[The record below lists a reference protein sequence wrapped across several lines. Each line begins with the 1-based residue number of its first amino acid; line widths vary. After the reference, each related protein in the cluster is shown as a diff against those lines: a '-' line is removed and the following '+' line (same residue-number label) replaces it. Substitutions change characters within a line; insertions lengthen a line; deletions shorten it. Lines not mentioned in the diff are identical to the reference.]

1 MRNRFP
7 LPFPLLPFPVPCS
20 PFPVP
25 GFLNGHPLPDAPAR
39 SRTGARLPRSVVRI
53 LRHHRDPRHHAGP
66 GARGNQVLAVWIDR
80 RGDYRRLAAGA
91 GDDLQVGGGGDQSR
105 RRQVGDRRR
114 QQAGRSRGA
123 LPRARPV
130 RRNIGR
136 TLHRCRRC
144 RHQSRRHGVH
154 QARDRPCR
162 RPAGAVGRSVPG
174 DGLWRVRRHQG
185 RGAGAVGERPAQ
197 REDRRGPGVRER
209 RHPPV
214 PPPPRR
220 RRETGR
226 HRHRPREGQAGGP
239 GDRRPGGGTRTRSTT
254 SRPTSTRPA
263 RSARPSTTTP
273 SRGSRS
279 RSSRAPPTT
288 SSPRTATAI
297 GSRSCVFCMR
307 PTT

>member
-1 MRNRFP
+1 MHQ
-7 LPFPLLPFPVPCS
+7 L
-20 PFPVP
+20 
-25 GFLNGHPLPDAPAR
+25 GHE
-39 SRTGARLPRSVVRI
+39 
-53 LRHHRDPRHHAGP
+53 
-66 GARGNQVLAVWIDR
+66 QVLVSHDPSCGYSGIIAIHDTTLGPALGGTRFWRYAIDR

-130 RRNIGR
+130 RRNTGR
-136 TLHRCRRC
+136 TLHHCRRR

-162 RPAGAVGRSVPG
+162 RPAGAVGRSVPS

-197 REDRRGPGVRER
+197 REDRRGPGVRATS
-209 RHPPV
+209 PPTCAATSTARARSWSS
-214 PPPPRR
+214 PTSPPRR
-220 RRETGR
+220 SSAWSRRPAPGR
-226 HRHRPREGQAGGP
+226 WTPDAIYDQPADVYAPCALGATINDDTIPQLKVEIIAGAANNQLAENRH
-239 GDRRPGGGTRTRSTT
+239 GDRLEE
-254 SRPTSTRPA
+254 
-263 RSARPSTTTP
+263 
-273 SRGSRS
+273 
-279 RSSRAPPTT
+279 
-288 SSPRTATAI
+288 
-297 GSRSCVFCMR
+297 CVFCMR